1 MNELQELIDI
11 GRYNISNL
19 ESEQLV
25 IIKTVNNNIYMFE
38 NNPISNSQK
47 DETVFLKALKENEI
61 KYILCEWKTGEIDL
75 PSYSF
80 RKALLEKSL
89 SNNNALI
96 ILNGENEN
104 ELPRGKPSITLWLPC
119 YTSEVSF
126 PKRFACFVLFQIQ
139 VQLLIFAILF
149 TLVFYIFFYYSFILI
164 FSNTSDKI
172 SVGPKLSSPK

>member
-38 NNPISNSQK
+38 NNPISNPQK

-75 PSYSF
+75 PSYSL

-96 ILNGENEN
+96 ILNGENEIIC
-104 ELPRGKPSITLWLPC
+104 K
-119 YTSEVSF
+119 
-126 PKRFACFVLFQIQ
+126 
-139 VQLLIFAILF
+139 
-149 TLVFYIFFYYSFILI
+149 
-164 FSNTSDKI
+164 
-172 SVGPKLSSPK
+172 KLMVTMP